1 MTTMDSNAIDDL
13 LQKPYWVIDL
23 LPRQV
28 PADAEGQF
36 FAIEH
41 LLLDGPRGTE
51 LRHRFASVL
60 LMLNCYY
67 DLTVF
72 RGEREQGKAN
82 PRPEKLERWVMR
94 NREHL
99 CVALSS
105 EQALVVVPTDS
116 TCMTLYNPTPSL
128 LDEVRTIASACGL
141 FVWQPDQQ

>member
-1 MTTMDSNAIDDL
+1 MTSMGSSEIDGL
-13 LQKPYWVIDL
+13 LHKPYWVIDL

-28 PADAEGQF
+28 PAESEGQF

-41 LLLDGPRGTE
+41 VLLEGPRGAE
-51 LRHRFASVL
+51 LRRRFASVL

-72 RGEREQGKAN
+72 RGNRERGKAN
-82 PRPEKLERWVMR
+82 PHPDKLERWVMR

-99 CVALSS
+99 CVALPS

-116 TCMTLYNPTPSL
+116 TCMTLYNPTPHL
-128 LDEVRTIASACGL
+128 LDEVRTIAAACGL
-141 FVWQPDQQ
+141 FVWQPDPR